1 MKSGTRAH
9 TQAVIYVDTIVDVV
23 VLVFVLDHRAMC
35 VRPLRLKARRRRLT
49 VTLQAVLQPLAVGIP
64 TVPHFV
70 LLDLRQGHLLVV
82 VRQNVVV
89 AVVHIFI
96 LFLG

>member
-1 MKSGTRAH
+1 
-9 TQAVIYVDTIVDVV
+9 
-23 VLVFVLDHRAMC
+23 MC
-35 VRPLRLKARRRRLT
+35 VRPLRLKASRRRLT
-49 VTLQAVLQPLAVGIP
+49 VTLQADLQPLAVGVP
-64 TVPHFV
+64 AVPHFV

-89 AVVHIFI
+89 AVVHILI